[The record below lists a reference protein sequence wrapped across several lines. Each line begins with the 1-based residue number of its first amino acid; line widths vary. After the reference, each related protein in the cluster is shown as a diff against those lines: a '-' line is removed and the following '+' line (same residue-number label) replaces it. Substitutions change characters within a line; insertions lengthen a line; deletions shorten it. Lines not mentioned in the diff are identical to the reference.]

1 MIKLIKRNITGF
13 GLSMLLSIVTLVAH
27 AMLDLNLPAI
37 NADLT
42 NNGMARGDIP
52 YILRMGGVMMIIV
65 LLSTA
70 AMIGSSYFS
79 SKTAMGLGKNMREEF
94 FRHVQALSKGDI
106 DTFGTASLITRGT
119 NDVQQ
124 VTNAAV
130 LMLRL
135 MLMAP
140 TMFVGGIIMAWQKCA
155 DLAWIILCALPL
167 ILLLMV
173 YMIKKGMPLF
183 KSIQKKIDN
192 VNQIVREYLSGIRVI
207 RAFIKDKYETER
219 FDVANLDLMQVS
231 LKVGRML
238 AFMMPALMLI
248 INATNIAIVWIG
260 GHYMLDG
267 RVEVGDL
274 TAFITYVSMIL
285 MSLMLMSIMFVVLP
299 RASASADRINE
310 VLSCKPVISDMES
323 PVDIHTLRG
332 GYITFEDVSFSY
344 PGADMAVL
352 EHISFSVKPGE
363 VTAIIGGTGCGK
375 STLIN
380 LIPRFYDVTE
390 GVVRLDGTDIR
401 EIAQDELR
409 SRIGLVP
416 QKSFLFTGTVADNV
430 RFGKQDA
437 TDEEVNDA
445 LKIAQAYDFVMEMDL
460 GINTEITQGGTNVSG
475 GQRQRLAIARAL
487 VRKPDIYIFDDSFSA
502 LDFKTDA
509 ALRKALF
516 PQIGESTVLIVAQRV
531 STIMNADRIIVLN
544 DGVIAGMGTHAEL
557 MQSCEVYREIV
568 YSQHAES
575 EVG

>member
-1 MIKLIKRNITGF
+1 
-13 GLSMLLSIVTLVAH
+13 
-27 AMLDLNLPAI
+27 
-37 NADLT
+37 
-42 NNGMARGDIP
+42 
-52 YILRMGGVMMIIV
+52 
-65 LLSTA
+65 
-70 AMIGSSYFS
+70 
-79 SKTAMGLGKNMREEF
+79 
-94 FRHVQALSKGDI
+94 
-106 DTFGTASLITRGT
+106 
-119 NDVQQ
+119 
-124 VTNAAV
+124 
-130 LMLRL
+130 
-135 MLMAP
+135 
-140 TMFVGGIIMAWQKCA
+140 
-155 DLAWIILCALPL
+155 
-167 ILLLMV
+167 
-173 YMIKKGMPLF
+173 MIKKGMPLF
-183 KSIQKKIDN
+183 KSIQKKVDM
-192 VNQIVREYLSGIRVI
+192 VNQVVREYLSGIRVI

-310 VLSCKPVISDMES
+310 VLSCKPVISDTES

>member
-52 YILRMGGVMMIIV
+52 YILRMGGIMMIIV

-173 YMIKKGMPLF
+173 CMIKKGMPLF

-310 VLSCKPVISDMES
+310 VLSCKPVISDTES